1 MRQNVKRGIF
11 FLARGGDGAAA
22 GQRVLKKPKIVLQTP
37 SDVDLLDDG
46 YRWHKYGQ
54 KVVKGNPRPR

>member
-1 MRQNVKRGIF
+1 VAFF